1 MAMESVLKQIR
12 ERREIKAKDTDAISR
27 ELERL
32 QKRQAFL
39 LDHGG
44 KTGFAEYTQNKK
56 RIVMLATEIRERQS
70 KGGGIVYHKAER
82 M

>member
-1 MAMESVLKQIR
+1 MEKESILKQLR
-12 ERREIKAKDTDAISR
+12 DRREIRQKDTDAISR

-32 QKRQAFL
+32 RKRQSFL

-56 RIVMLATEIRERQS
+56 RIVMLASEIRERLG
-70 KGGGIVYHKAER
+70 KGSGIVYHKAER